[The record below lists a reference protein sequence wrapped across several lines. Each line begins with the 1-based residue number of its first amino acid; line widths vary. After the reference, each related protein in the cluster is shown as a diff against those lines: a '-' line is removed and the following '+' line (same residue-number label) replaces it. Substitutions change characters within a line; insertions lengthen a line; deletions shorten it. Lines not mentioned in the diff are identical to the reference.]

1 MDSQESG
8 LVSKML
14 IIMLN
19 FRVGTSKTKNT
30 DHKVIMSIQVTYET
44 DHISLLCHST
54 MSIVFYEFYCGVKE
68 KERRRIINSK
78 KKKYLYRKL
87 LLLLF

>member
-1 MDSQESG
+1 
-8 LVSKML
+8 
-14 IIMLN
+14 MLN

-78 KKKYLYRKL
+78 KKKYLYRKS
-87 LLLLF
+87 LLLLFWFTEN

>member
-1 MDSQESG
+1 
-8 LVSKML
+8 
-14 IIMLN
+14 MLN

-78 KKKYLYRKL
+78 KKKYLYRKS
-87 LLLLF
+87 LLLLFCFTEN